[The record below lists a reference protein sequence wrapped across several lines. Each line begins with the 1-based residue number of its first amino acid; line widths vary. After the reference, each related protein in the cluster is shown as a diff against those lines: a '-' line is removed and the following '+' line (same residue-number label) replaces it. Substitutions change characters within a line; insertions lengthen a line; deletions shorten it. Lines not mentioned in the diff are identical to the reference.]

1 MAIAYKVLGQSNPS
15 AATAT
20 TLYTV
25 PSATQTVVSTITV
38 CNQAA
43 TAATYRIAIR
53 KAGAALGASQYLAYD
68 VSLPAN
74 TTDTLTLGVT
84 LDYST
89 AGDIITI
96 YSSSATMSFSAFGS
110 EITA

>member
-1 MAIAYKVLGQSNPS
+1 MATTYKVLGQSNPS
-15 AATAT
+15 ATTAT

-25 PSATQTVVSTITV
+25 PSVTQTVVSTVTV

-53 KAGAALGASQYLAYD
+53 VAGAALAATQYVAYD

-74 TTDTLTLGVT
+74 ATDTLTLGLT
-84 LDYST
+84 LG
-89 AGDIITI
+89 AADIITI

-110 EITA
+110 EIA